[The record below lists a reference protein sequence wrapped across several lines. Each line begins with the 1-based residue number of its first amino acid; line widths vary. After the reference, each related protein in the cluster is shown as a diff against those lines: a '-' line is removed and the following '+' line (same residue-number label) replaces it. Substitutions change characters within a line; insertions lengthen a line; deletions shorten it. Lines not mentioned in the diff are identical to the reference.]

1 MAKFMNQGYFE
12 TSGNP
17 CILDPLDEAMMKA
30 REEAKKQ
37 ETPVEPAEQASELQ
51 LGTVYEKVAEDSE
64 ESEKEPT
71 PQA

>member
-17 CILDPLDEAMMKA
+17 RILDPLDEAMMKA

-37 ETPVEPAEQASELQ
+37 EAPVEPAEQASELT
-51 LGTVYEKVAEDSE
+51 LSTVYE
-64 ESEKEPT
+64 ESEKDPT